1 MFQFPNKTREKRMK
15 LHCVWHV
22 PELTV
27 RGKHCSIMSIFTS
40 DTNHFLLFFIPEN
53 SLTVI
58 IYFYLCGIFLHQGNI
73 LLSADLFRAIFS
85 PRNTQTL
92 TLFFVIELSK
102 SALHIC
108 IYAIMQQLCTHNKAT
123 FQLRRQY

>member
-1 MFQFPNKTREKRMK
+1 MFQFQNKMREKRMK

-22 PELTV
+22 SELTV
-27 RGKHCSIMSIFTS
+27 QGKHCSIMSIFTS

-58 IYFYLCGIFLHQGNI
+58 IYFYLCGIYLHQGNI

-85 PRNTQTL
+85 PVIPKHYI

-108 IYAIMQQLCTHNKAT
+108 IICNNAIIVYT
-123 FQLRRQY
+123 